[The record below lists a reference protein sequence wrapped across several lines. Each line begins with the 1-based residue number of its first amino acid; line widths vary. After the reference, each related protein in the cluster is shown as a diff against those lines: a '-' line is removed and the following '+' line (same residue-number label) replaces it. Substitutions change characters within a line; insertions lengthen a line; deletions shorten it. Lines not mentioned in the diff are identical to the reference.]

1 MLCAGLTACQ
11 PGPAV
16 LRELPG
22 HDADGPDLGTAE
34 AILAAVAEAQ
44 AAPVLREESSQPEAQ
59 PPPPTATPA
68 IEGPAPLDLRWMADL
83 TPHQLI
89 KVAFAELGA
98 ANVEKALYVACR
110 EGGLDKGRSM
120 VNGKRVDP
128 CDPRYRLVDSQP
140 PRGPACS
147 ADNPTST
154 ASGLF
159 QYLRGW
165 AGWGGYSWADIVG
178 PDCLTDV
185 LMTVAV
191 VRGPSGWGP
200 WE

>member
-1 MLCAGLTACQ
+1 MMLVAGC
-11 PGPAV
+11 
-16 LRELPG
+16 LPG
-22 HDADGPDLGTAE
+22 AVPHGADGPDLGTAE
-34 AILAAVAEAQ
+34 AILAAVALPA
-44 AAPVLREESSQPEAQ
+44 ESELPPPLERPSDLSS

-68 IEGPAPLDLRWMADL
+68 IEGPAPLNLAWMADL

-89 KVAFAELGA
+89 KMAFAELGPA
-98 ANVEKALYVACR
+98 HVEKALYVACR
-110 EGGLDKGRSM
+110 EGGLDKGPSM

-128 CDPRYRLVDSQP
+128 CKLPYRRVDTQP

-147 ADNPTST
+147 ADNPTSS